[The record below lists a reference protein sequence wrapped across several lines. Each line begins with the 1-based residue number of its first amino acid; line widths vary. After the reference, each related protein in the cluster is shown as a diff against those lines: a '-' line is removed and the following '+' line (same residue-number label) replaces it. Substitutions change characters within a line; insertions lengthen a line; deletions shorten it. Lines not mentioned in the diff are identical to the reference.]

1 MEKKINILHIN
12 SDYILVNEK
21 KEVSMNERFYLC
33 LKNIVII
40 FLTIFT
46 AEYVMDFK
54 KLLEK

>member
-1 MEKKINILHIN
+1 MEKKINILHIHG
-12 SDYILVNEK
+12 DYILVNEK

-33 LKNIVII
+33 LKNVAII

-46 AEYVMDFK
+46 AECVMDFK